1 MDAAQARKRF
11 HAVIHGTVQGV
22 GFRYSARQQAA
33 ALGLGGWVRNL
44 WDGTVEVEAE
54 GPADTLDRFLAWLR
68 GGPAGAHVQRV
79 QVHWRV
85 PQNDDDPFE
94 VRY

>member
-1 MDAAQARKRF
+1 
-11 HAVIHGTVQGV
+11 V
-22 GFRYSARQQAA
+22 GYRYSARQQATL
-33 ALGLGGWVRNL
+33 LGLSGWVRNL

-54 GPADTLDRFLAWLR
+54 GPSGSLMDFLAWLR
-68 GGPAGAHVQRV
+68 RGPAGAHVLRV

-85 PQNDDDPFE
+85 PQNDDESFE